1 MKNQKV
7 KITRGIKKSN
17 VALMIVLSIITMG
30 AYVGLWFIQRRED
43 IERIEGNHHLSF
55 GLWKVFTFVS
65 FTFLFI
71 QLFGGMVLSDIGLL
85 TIDSFDTMFSF
96 FFVGL
101 LYYSI
106 FRVREILGENMD
118 MEFNMYAL
126 FFLHI
131 FYIQYKTNKRSLTST
146 T

>member
-1 MKNQKV
+1 MKKQKV
-7 KITRGIKKSN
+7 KTTRGFKKSN
-17 VALMIVLSIITMG
+17 VAMMVIWSIVTMG
-30 AYVGLWFIQRRED
+30 AYVGLWFVQKRED
-43 IERIEGNHHLSF
+43 IERIDGDHHLSF
-55 GLWKVFTFVS
+55 GLWKVFTVVS

-71 QLFGGMVLSDIGLL
+71 QLFGGMILSDVGLL
-85 TIDSFDTMFSF
+85 TIDSFDIMFSF

-106 FRVREILGENMD
+106 FRVRELLEENTD
-118 MEFNMYAL
+118 LEFNVYAL

-131 FYIQYKTNKRSLTST
+131 FYIQYKTNKSFAPT